1 MQEIMT
7 NSIYFGIALTLV
19 TYLFGLKL
27 RGRFKLAILNPLL
40 VSFIVIIIILIIF
53 NIDYDSYNQGGR
65 YISFLLT
72 PTTVCLAI
80 PLYEQFELL
89 KKNYKSIL
97 FGILTG
103 VIASLFSVLAFSIIL
118 NLDKVIYISMLP
130 KSITTAIGIALSEEL
145 GGIGTITALAIT
157 ITGVSGNIIGE
168 YVCKLFRI
176 KDPIAMGVA
185 IGTSAHAVGTSKA
198 LEIGEVQGAMSSL
211 SIAIAGILTVL
222 IAPLFV
228 I

>member
-228 I
+228 T